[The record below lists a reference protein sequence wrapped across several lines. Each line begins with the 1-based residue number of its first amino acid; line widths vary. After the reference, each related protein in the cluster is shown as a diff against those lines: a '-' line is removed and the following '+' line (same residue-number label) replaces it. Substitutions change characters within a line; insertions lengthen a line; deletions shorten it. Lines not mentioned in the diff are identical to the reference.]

1 MANGAEEPVFVDSN
15 ILIYASIST
24 SQLHLSC
31 KRTIN
36 ELVANGCELWV
47 SRQVIREFLS
57 VMTRDDY
64 YLASMPRSK
73 VLALAAEFRRFFRLA
88 EESEAVT
95 DRLLQI
101 LNDFKVSGKRVHDA
115 NIVATMLVCGVRRL
129 VTSNARDFA
138 PFAELIDLIGVS

>member
-1 MANGAEEPVFVDSN
+1 
-15 ILIYASIST
+15 
-24 SQLHLSC
+24 
-31 KRTIN
+31 
-36 ELVANGCELWV
+36 
-47 SRQVIREFLS
+47 
-57 VMTRDDY
+57 MTRDDY